1 MKFRY
6 FRKAFLSVM
15 AALAFTACLPDNV
28 TVYDGPLFVEFALQ
42 SGNPTANY
50 SWSSSGRFWN
60 TEIRGTAFPDTAIQ
74 YQLIGPHQ
82 SVPLQVGYYIAP
94 EVYRDLS
101 INILTPTQPE
111 GVEGTD
117 WTRLVTTAVEGVD
130 YQLLDGGVSTLPA
143 NSSFGKLRF
152 STSPTGD
159 RMMYFVLTEKDV
171 LPSNNARV
179 FRLRLR
185 P

>member
-1 MKFRY
+1 MTFRY
-6 FRKAFLSVM
+6 IRKAFISIA

-28 TVYDGPLFVEFALQ
+28 TLYDGPLLVEFALQ
-42 SGNPTANY
+42 SGNPTAHY
-50 SWSSSGRFWN
+50 SWSSTGRFWN
-60 TEIRGTAFPDTAIQ
+60 TEIRGSSFPDTTIQ

-82 SVPLQVGYYIAP
+82 TMALQVGYYVAP
-94 EVYRDLS
+94 EVYRDVA
-101 INILTPTQPE
+101 NNVLTPTQPE
-111 GVEGTD
+111 GSEGSD
-117 WTRLVTTAVEGVD
+117 WVRLATTAVEGVD

-159 RMMYFVLTEKDV
+159 KYLYFVLTEMD
-171 LPSNNARV
+171 LTPSHNARV
-179 FRLRLR
+179 FRLRIR